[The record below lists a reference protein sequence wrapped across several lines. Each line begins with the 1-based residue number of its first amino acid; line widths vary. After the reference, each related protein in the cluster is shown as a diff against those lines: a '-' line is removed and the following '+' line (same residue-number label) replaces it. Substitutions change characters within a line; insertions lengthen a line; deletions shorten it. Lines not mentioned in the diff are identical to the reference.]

1 MNLLSSDKQTPSQTS
16 VSKRWQG
23 IVAFLIVAILFGSEP
38 AITKQVVFSVTPT
51 ALVAIRSFFALI
63 IFLPWIIKIIL
74 NFRPIQIWKNKLTGQ
89 TLNLNVLAEETPQ
102 GDWVISR
109 ALLQDSCLLGV
120 LTFGAYFCLAL
131 GVQSISANRASFL
144 LGLCIIVVMLL
155 DLVVRQQFSLRIFLA
170 AILAFG
176 GSGLMFWEQ
185 SSEPLMGSLWILAG
199 VVCEAI
205 ILIVLE
211 DIAAGHHAL
220 TLSVV
225 RQGVA
230 TIPALIVAGAELS
243 SQIPEIQANLLPLLY
258 LGAMTAA
265 TTWLIVFALQTLTAA
280 ESALIQGLEPVFG
293 ATISFLVLG
302 EVFGYRGLIGSG
314 LILTGT
320 TLAILTQS
328 SPSAESREHH

>member
-1 MNLLSSDKQTPSQTS
+1 MKSLSFEKLNKNQ
-16 VSKRWQG
+16 VLASKRWQG

-38 AITKQVVFSVTPT
+38 AITKQVIFSVTPT
-51 ALVAIRSFFALI
+51 ALVAIRSFFAFI
-63 IFLPWIIKIIL
+63 IFLPWMIKIVL
-74 NFRPIQIWKNKLTGQ
+74 NLRPIQIWKNQLTRQ

-102 GDWVISR
+102 GDWVISK

-120 LTFGAYFCLAL
+120 LTFGGYFCLAL

-144 LGLCIIVVMLL
+144 LGLCVIVVMLL
-155 DLVVRQQFSLRIFLA
+155 DLVVRKLFSLRIFLA
-170 AILAFG
+170 AILAFA

-185 SSEPLMGSLWILAG
+185 SSEPLIGSFWILAG
-199 VVCEAI
+199 VLCEAI
-205 ILIVLE
+205 VLILLE
-211 DIAAGHHAL
+211 DIAAAHHAL
-220 TLSVV
+220 TLSIV

-243 SQIPEIQANLLPLLY
+243 RQIPAIQANLLPLFY

-302 EVFGYRGLIGSG
+302 EVFGWRGLMGSG

-328 SPSAESREHH
+328 TPSAENID

>member
-1 MNLLSSDKQTPSQTS
+1 MKSLSFEKLNKTQAS
-16 VSKRWQG
+16 VSKGWQG
-23 IVAFLIVAILFGSEP
+23 IIAFLIVAILFGSEP

-63 IFLPWIIKIIL
+63 IFLPWIIKIFL
-74 NFRPIQIWKNKLTGQ
+74 NLRPIQIWKNQLTGQ
-89 TLNLNVLAEETPQ
+89 TLNLNVLAGETPQ

-109 ALLQDSCLLGV
+109 TLLQDSCLLGV

-144 LGLCIIVVMLL
+144 LGLCVIVVMLL
-155 DLVVRQQFSLRIFLA
+155 DLVFRKLFSLRIFLA

-185 SSEPLMGSLWILAG
+185 SSEPLIGSFWILAG
-199 VVCEAI
+199 VLCEAI
-205 ILIVLE
+205 ILILLE
-211 DIAAGHHAL
+211 DIAARHHAL

-230 TIPALIVAGAELS
+230 TIPALLVAGAELS
-243 SQIPEIQANLLPLLY
+243 RQIPAIQANLLPLSY

-265 TTWLIVFALQTLTAA
+265 TTWLIVFALQL
-280 ESALIQGLEPVFG
+280 
-293 ATISFLVLG
+293 
-302 EVFGYRGLIGSG
+302 
-314 LILTGT
+314 
-320 TLAILTQS
+320 
-328 SPSAESREHH
+328 